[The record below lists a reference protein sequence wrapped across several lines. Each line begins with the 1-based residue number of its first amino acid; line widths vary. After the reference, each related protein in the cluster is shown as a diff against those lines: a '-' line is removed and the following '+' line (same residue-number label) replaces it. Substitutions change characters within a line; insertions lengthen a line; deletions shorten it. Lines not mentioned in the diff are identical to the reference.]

1 MKRKKLSK
9 SQYMRRKRKTPVMK
23 ANKKVLYTSSVAL
36 SLFATGITAPNV
48 FALDWNPRSVSEI
61 SQEIE
66 DKGGK
71 LTYTVKYGDT
81 LSAIAEA
88 MNIDLDI
95 LAQVNQIAD
104 VNLIFPDTV
113 LTTTVDQN
121 HQVTQ
126 IEIQAPV
133 QEEATENTV
142 QATVDIAANE
152 ITVDDTVIPLEST
165 DAPSSSA
172 SITEVSVETPV
183 EEAPVTEVPVETPV
197 EEAPITEISVK
208 TPVEKAPITEVSV
221 EAPVEEAPVTEVPVE
236 TPLEETPV
244 EEVPVTEV
252 SVETPVE
259 EAPVTEVPV
268 ETPLEETPVEEVPV
282 TEVSVET
289 PVEEAPVTE
298 GPAETPVEE
307 ALVTEVPAETPVE
320 EAPVAEVNS
329 VEAAPVTSTPAAST
343 ATTVATVSTTSSS
356 TTSSYD
362 VGLQPQVAAFRA
374 EVANAFG
381 ITSFSGYRAGDT
393 GDHGKGLAIDFMVP
407 QSSAL
412 GDQVAA
418 YAAANLASKNI
429 SYIIWKQ
436 RFYSPYASIYGPAYT
451 WNLMPDRGS
460 ITENHYDHVHV
471 SFNQ

>member
-23 ANKKVLYTSSVAL
+23 ANKKVLYTSSLAI

-48 FALDWNPRSVSEI
+48 FALDWTPRSVSEI

-95 LAQVNQIAD
+95 IAQINQIAD

-133 QEEATENTV
+133 QEEAAENTV

-172 SITEVSVETPV
+172 SI
-183 EEAPVTEVPVETPV
+183 
-197 EEAPITEISVK
+197 
-208 TPVEKAPITEVSV
+208 
-221 EAPVEEAPVTEVPVE
+221 
-236 TPLEETPV
+236 
-244 EEVPVTEV
+244 TEV

-307 ALVTEVPAETPVE
+307 A
-320 EAPVAEVNS
+320 PVAEVNS
-329 VEAAPVTSTPAAST
+329 VEAAPVTPTPAAST

-436 RFYSPYASIYGPAYT
+436 RFFSPYASIYGPAYT

>member
-23 ANKKVLYTSSVAL
+23 ANKKVLYTSSLAL

-48 FALDWNPRSVSEI
+48 FALDWTPRSVSEI

-133 QEEATENTV
+133 QEEAAENTV

-152 ITVDDTVIPLEST
+152 ITVDDTVITLEST

-183 EEAPVTEVPVETPV
+183 EEAPVTEV
-197 EEAPITEISVK
+197 SVK
-208 TPVEKAPITEVSV
+208 TS
-221 EAPVEEAPVTEVPVE
+221 
-236 TPLEETPV
+236 
-244 EEVPVTEV
+244 
-252 SVETPVE
+252 
-259 EAPVTEVPV
+259 
-268 ETPLEETPVEEVPV
+268 
-282 TEVSVET
+282 
-289 PVEEAPVTE
+289 VEEAPVTE

-307 ALVTEVPAETPVE
+307 ALVTEVPAETLVE

-329 VEAAPVTSTPAAST
+329 VEAAPVTPTPAAST
-343 ATTVATVSTTSSS
+343 TTTVATVSTTSSS

-418 YAAANLASKNI
+418 YAVANVASKNI

>member
-1 MKRKKLSK
+1 
-9 SQYMRRKRKTPVMK
+9 MK

-48 FALDWNPRSVSEI
+48 FALDWNPRTVSEI

-133 QEEATENTV
+133 QEEADENTV

-172 SITEVSVETPV
+172 S
-183 EEAPVTEVPVETPV
+183 
-197 EEAPITEISVK
+197 
-208 TPVEKAPITEVSV
+208 ITEVSV

-268 ETPLEETPVEEVPV
+268 ETPLEETPLEETPVEEVPV
-282 TEVSVET
+282 TEVSVKT
-289 PVEEAPVTE
+289 PVEES
-298 GPAETPVEE
+298 
-307 ALVTEVPAETPVE
+307 
-320 EAPVAEVNS
+320 PVAEVNS
-329 VEAAPVTSTPAAST
+329 VEAAPVTPTPAAST

>member
-23 ANKKVLYTSSVAL
+23 ANKKVLYTSSLAL
-36 SLFATGITAPNV
+36 SLFATGITASNV

-133 QEEATENTV
+133 QEEAAENTV

-152 ITVDDTVIPLEST
+152 ITVNDTVIPLEST

-172 SITEVSVETPV
+172 LI
-183 EEAPVTEVPVETPV
+183 
-197 EEAPITEISVK
+197 
-208 TPVEKAPITEVSV
+208 
-221 EAPVEEAPVTEVPVE
+221 
-236 TPLEETPV
+236 
-244 EEVPVTEV
+244 TEV

-268 ETPLEETPVEEVPV
+268 ETPLEETPVEEVSVETPV
-282 TEVSVET
+282 EEAPVTEVPVETPVEEALVTEVPVETPVEEAPITEVSVET

-298 GPAETPVEE
+298 
-307 ALVTEVPAETPVE
+307 
-320 EAPVAEVNS
+320 VNS
-329 VEAAPVTSTPAAST
+329 VEAAPVTPTPAAST

-418 YAAANLASKNI
+418 YAVANVASKNI

>member
-23 ANKKVLYTSSVAL
+23 ANKKVLYTSSLAL

-133 QEEATENTV
+133 QEEAAENTV

-152 ITVDDTVIPLEST
+152 ITVNDTVIPLEST

-172 SITEVSVETPV
+172 SI
-183 EEAPVTEVPVETPV
+183 
-197 EEAPITEISVK
+197 
-208 TPVEKAPITEVSV
+208 
-221 EAPVEEAPVTEVPVE
+221 
-236 TPLEETPV
+236 
-244 EEVPVTEV
+244 TEV

-298 GPAETPVEE
+298 VPVETPVEEAPITEVSVETPVEEALVTEVPVETPVEE

-320 EAPVAEVNS
+320 ESPVAEVNS
-329 VEAAPVTSTPAAST
+329 VEAAPVTPTPAAST
-343 ATTVATVSTTSSS
+343 ATTFATVSTTSSS

-412 GDQVAA
+412 GDQVAT

>member
-9 SQYMRRKRKTPVMK
+9 SQHMRRKRKTPVMK
-23 ANKKVLYTSSVAL
+23 ANKKVLYTSSLAL
-36 SLFATGITAPNV
+36 SLFATGITASNV

-133 QEEATENTV
+133 QEEAAENTV

-172 SITEVSVETPV
+172 SI
-183 EEAPVTEVPVETPV
+183 
-197 EEAPITEISVK
+197 
-208 TPVEKAPITEVSV
+208 
-221 EAPVEEAPVTEVPVE
+221 
-236 TPLEETPV
+236 
-244 EEVPVTEV
+244 TEV

-307 ALVTEVPAETPVE
+307 APVTEVPAETPVE
-320 EAPVAEVNS
+320 EAPIADVNS
-329 VEAAPVTSTPAAST
+329 VEAAPVTPTPAAST

>member
-23 ANKKVLYTSSVAL
+23 ANKKVLYTSSLAL

-48 FALDWNPRSVSEI
+48 FALDWTPRSVSEI

-133 QEEATENTV
+133 QEEAAENTV

-152 ITVDDTVIPLEST
+152 ITVNDTVIPLEST

-172 SITEVSVETPV
+172 SITEVSVET
-183 EEAPVTEVPVETPV
+183 
-197 EEAPITEISVK
+197 
-208 TPVEKAPITEVSV
+208 
-221 EAPVEEAPVTEVPVE
+221 PVEEAPVTEVPVE

-298 GPAETPVEE
+298 VSVKTPVEEVPVTEVPVETPVEEAPVTEGPAETPVEE

-329 VEAAPVTSTPAAST
+329 VEAAPVTPTPAAST

-418 YAAANLASKNI
+418 YAVANLASKNI

-436 RFYSPYASIYGPAYT
+436 RFYSPYDSIYGPAYT

>member
-23 ANKKVLYTSSVAL
+23 ANKKVLYTSSLAL

-48 FALDWNPRSVSEI
+48 FALDWTPRSVSEI

-133 QEEATENTV
+133 QEEAAENTV

-183 EEAPVTEVPVETPV
+183 EEAPVTEVPVETP
-197 EEAPITEISVK
+197 
-208 TPVEKAPITEVSV
+208 
-221 EAPVEEAPVTEVPVE
+221 
-236 TPLEETPV
+236 LEETPV

-252 SVETPVE
+252 SVET
-259 EAPVTEVPV
+259 
-268 ETPLEETPVEEVPV
+268 L
-282 TEVSVET
+282 
-289 PVEEAPVTE
+289 VEEAPVTE

-329 VEAAPVTSTPAAST
+329 VEAAPVTPTPAAST
-343 ATTVATVSTTSSS
+343 TTTVATVSTTSSS

>member
-23 ANKKVLYTSSVAL
+23 ANKKVLYTSSLAL

-48 FALDWNPRSVSEI
+48 FALDWTPRSVSEI

-95 LAQVNQIAD
+95 IAQVNQIAD

-133 QEEATENTV
+133 QEEAAENTV

-172 SITEVSVETPV
+172 SITEVSVET
-183 EEAPVTEVPVETPV
+183 
-197 EEAPITEISVK
+197 
-208 TPVEKAPITEVSV
+208 
-221 EAPVEEAPVTEVPVE
+221 PVEEAPVTEVPVE

-307 ALVTEVPAETPVE
+307 ALVTEVPAETLVE

-329 VEAAPVTSTPAAST
+329 VEAAPVTPTPAAST
-343 ATTVATVSTTSSS
+343 TTTVATVSTTSSS

>member
-23 ANKKVLYTSSVAL
+23 ANKKVLYTSSLAL

-48 FALDWNPRSVSEI
+48 FALDWTPRSVSEI

-133 QEEATENTV
+133 QEEAAENTV

-172 SITEVSVETPV
+172 SITEVSVET
-183 EEAPVTEVPVETPV
+183 
-197 EEAPITEISVK
+197 
-208 TPVEKAPITEVSV
+208 
-221 EAPVEEAPVTEVPVE
+221 PVEEAPVTEVPVE

-282 TEVSVET
+282 TEV
-289 PVEEAPVTE
+289 PV
-298 GPAETPVEE
+298 ETPVEE
-307 ALVTEVPAETPVE
+307 ALVTEVPAETLVE

-329 VEAAPVTSTPAAST
+329 VEAAPVTPTPAAST

>member
-23 ANKKVLYTSSVAL
+23 ANKKVLYTSSLAL

-48 FALDWNPRSVSEI
+48 FALDWTPRSVSEI

-133 QEEATENTV
+133 QEEAAENTV

-152 ITVDDTVIPLEST
+152 ITVNDTVIPLEST
-165 DAPSSSA
+165 DASSSSA
-172 SITEVSVETPV
+172 SI
-183 EEAPVTEVPVETPV
+183 
-197 EEAPITEISVK
+197 
-208 TPVEKAPITEVSV
+208 
-221 EAPVEEAPVTEVPVE
+221 
-236 TPLEETPV
+236 
-244 EEVPVTEV
+244 TEV

-298 GPAETPVEE
+298 VPVETPVEEAPITEVSVETPVEEALVTEVPVETPVEE

-320 EAPVAEVNS
+320 ESPVAEVNS
-329 VEAAPVTSTPAAST
+329 VEAAPVTPTPAAST

>member
-23 ANKKVLYTSSVAL
+23 ANKKVLYTSSLAL

-48 FALDWNPRSVSEI
+48 FALDWTPRSVSEI

-95 LAQVNQIAD
+95 IAQINQIAD

-133 QEEATENTV
+133 QEEAAENTV

-183 EEAPVTEVPVETPV
+183 EEAPVTE
-197 EEAPITEISVK
+197 
-208 TPVEKAPITEVSV
+208 
-221 EAPVEEAPVTEVPVE
+221 
-236 TPLEETPV
+236 
-244 EEVPVTEV
+244 
-252 SVETPVE
+252 
-259 EAPVTEVPV
+259 
-268 ETPLEETPVEEVPV
+268 
-282 TEVSVET
+282 
-289 PVEEAPVTE
+289 
-298 GPAETPVEE
+298 G
-307 ALVTEVPAETPVE
+307 PAETPVE

-329 VEAAPVTSTPAAST
+329 VEAAPVTPTPAAST

>member
-23 ANKKVLYTSSVAL
+23 ANKKVLYTSSLAL

-48 FALDWNPRSVSEI
+48 FALDWTPRSVSEI

-133 QEEATENTV
+133 QEEAAENTV

-152 ITVDDTVIPLEST
+152 ITVDDTVITLEST

-172 SITEVSVETPV
+172 SITEVSVET
-183 EEAPVTEVPVETPV
+183 
-197 EEAPITEISVK
+197 
-208 TPVEKAPITEVSV
+208 
-221 EAPVEEAPVTEVPVE
+221 PVEEAPVTEVPVE

-320 EAPVAEVNS
+320 EALVTEVPAETPVEEAPVAEVKS
-329 VEAAPVTSTPAAST
+329 VEAAPVTPTPAAST
-343 ATTVATVSTTSSS
+343 ATTVATFSTTSSS
-356 TTSSYD
+356 ITSSYD

>member
-133 QEEATENTV
+133 QEEAAENTV

-172 SITEVSVETPV
+172 S
-183 EEAPVTEVPVETPV
+183 
-197 EEAPITEISVK
+197 
-208 TPVEKAPITEVSV
+208 ITEVSV

-282 TEVSVET
+282 TEVSVKT
-289 PVEEAPVTE
+289 PVEES
-298 GPAETPVEE
+298 
-307 ALVTEVPAETPVE
+307 
-320 EAPVAEVNS
+320 PVAEVNS
-329 VEAAPVTSTPAAST
+329 VEAAPVTPTPAAST

>member
-23 ANKKVLYTSSVAL
+23 ANKKVLYTSSLAL

-133 QEEATENTV
+133 QEETAENTV

-152 ITVDDTVIPLEST
+152 ITVDDTVITLEST

-183 EEAPVTEVPVETPV
+183 EEAPVTEVPVETPL
-197 EEAPITEISVK
+197 E
-208 TPVEKAPITEVSV
+208 
-221 EAPVEEAPVTEVPVE
+221 E

-252 SVETPVE
+252 SVET
-259 EAPVTEVPV
+259 
-268 ETPLEETPVEEVPV
+268 L
-282 TEVSVET
+282 
-289 PVEEAPVTE
+289 VEEAPVTE

-307 ALVTEVPAETPVE
+307 ALVTEVPAETLVE

-329 VEAAPVTSTPAAST
+329 VEAAPVTPTPAAST
-343 ATTVATVSTTSSS
+343 TTTVATVSTTSSS

>member
-23 ANKKVLYTSSVAL
+23 ANKKVLYTSSLAL

-48 FALDWNPRSVSEI
+48 FALDWTPRSVSEI

-133 QEEATENTV
+133 QEEAAENTV

-172 SITEVSVETPV
+172 SITEVSVET
-183 EEAPVTEVPVETPV
+183 
-197 EEAPITEISVK
+197 
-208 TPVEKAPITEVSV
+208 
-221 EAPVEEAPVTEVPVE
+221 PVEEAPVTEVPVE

-329 VEAAPVTSTPAAST
+329 VEAAPVTPTPAAST

-418 YAAANLASKNI
+418 YAAANVASKNI

>member
-23 ANKKVLYTSSVAL
+23 ANKKVLYTSSLAL

-48 FALDWNPRSVSEI
+48 FALDWTPRSVSEI

-95 LAQVNQIAD
+95 IAQINQIAD

-133 QEEATENTV
+133 QEEAAENTV

-183 EEAPVTEVPVETPV
+183 EEAPVTEVPVETPL
-197 EEAPITEISVK
+197 E
-208 TPVEKAPITEVSV
+208 
-221 EAPVEEAPVTEVPVE
+221 E

-268 ETPLEETPVEEVPV
+268 ETPLEETPLEETPVEEVPV

-307 ALVTEVPAETPVE
+307 A
-320 EAPVAEVNS
+320 PVAEVNS
-329 VEAAPVTSTPAAST
+329 VEAAPVTPTPAAST